1 MNPEHLAI
9 NLFDLLVIIILV
21 GGIVHGRKRGMSGEV
36 LGLLKWLSILLA
48 GAAIYQPLGSLLA
61 ESTGISVVTASL
73 IVYLGAAL
81 VILLGFSV
89 AESRLREKLVR
100 ADIFGRSEY
109 QLGMAAGMLQ
119 FSCVLLV
126 VLAVLNA
133 RSFSP
138 EEVKASQAYQD
149 AAYGSQIFPT
159 LHGVQVTVFEKSL
172 AGRSIKQGLGF
183 LLINPK
189 ESDQPPSKARK

>member
-1 MNPEHLAI
+1 VSLEPLAI
-9 NLFDLLVIIILV
+9 NLFDLLLVLILV

-36 LGLLKWLSILLA
+36 LGLLKWLSILLG
-48 GAAIYQPLGSLLA
+48 GAAIYQPMGNLLA
-61 ESTGISVVTASL
+61 QSTGISVVTACL

-100 ADIFGRSEY
+100 ADIFGRNEY
-109 QLGMAAGMLQ
+109 QLGMAAGMLR
-119 FSCVLLV
+119 FCCILLV
-126 VLAVLNA
+126 VLALLNA
-133 RSFSP
+133 RSFSA
-138 EEVKASQAYQD
+138 EEIKASQAYQD

-159 LHGVQVTVFEKSL
+159 LQGVQVTVFEKSL

-189 ESDQPPSKARK
+189 EAEPLPSKAKK